1 MTHEHVIVGGRE
13 KEVGMSLK
21 PLIIIPVRLGST
33 RLPQKPLAEIVGK
46 PMVQHVWERAVE
58 ADVAPVVVAT
68 DHESIADII
77 KSLGGTVIMTHP
89 DLPSGSDRVNAA
101 MHAFDPQ
108 KHHDVIINLQGD
120 LPNVSPKTIRAVM
133 KPLEKDSFDVAT
145 LAAVITDKE
154 ELTNPNVVKIALS
167 LRSGHG
173 AQALYFSRHSIPS
186 GPGPHYHHIGI
197 YAYRRHA
204 LEKFVA
210 LPPSPLEI
218 QEKLEQLRLLEAG
231 ITFGVELVGAIPVSV
246 DTEAD
251 LMRARTLLAA

>member
-1 MTHEHVIVGGRE
+1 ML
-13 KEVGMSLK
+13 LK
-21 PLIIIPVRLGST
+21 PLIVIPVRLGST

-58 ADVAPVVVAT
+58 ADIAPVVVAT

-77 KSLGGTVIMTHP
+77 TSLGGTVIMTHP
-89 DLPSGSDRVNAA
+89 DLHSGSDRVNAA
-101 MHAFDPQ
+101 MQAFDP
-108 KHHDVIINLQGD
+108 HSTYNVIINLQGD
-120 LPNVSPKTIRAVM
+120 LPNVAPSTIRAVL
-133 KPLEKDSFDVAT
+133 KPLEQGSFDVAT
-145 LAAVITDKE
+145 LASPITDKE

-173 AQALYFSRHSIPS
+173 AQALYFSRQAIPS

-197 YAYRRHA
+197 YAYRRPV
-204 LEKFVA
+204 LEQFVSM
-210 LPPSPLEI
+210 PPSPLEL

-231 ITFGVELVGAIPVSV
+231 ITFGVELVSSIPVSV